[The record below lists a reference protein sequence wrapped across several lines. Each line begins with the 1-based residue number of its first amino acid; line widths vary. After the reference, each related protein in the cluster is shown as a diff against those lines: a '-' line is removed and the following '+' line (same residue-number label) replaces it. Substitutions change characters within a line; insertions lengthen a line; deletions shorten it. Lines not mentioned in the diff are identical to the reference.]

1 MYLFT
6 VFILSLFLTIG
17 LIPVFKSLA
26 IRINLVDEPDE
37 RKVHVLPM
45 PRSGGISMAI
55 GAIVPILLW
64 VPMDHFVR
72 AVYIG
77 CALIVAFGVL
87 DDMKNL
93 KYIHKFLAQIV
104 GALVVI
110 LYGGVRIE
118 ALGNLVPSSFILPF
132 FISVVLTLVFIV
144 GVTNAINLSDGL
156 DGLAGGLSMM
166 SFVAIGFFAYRC
178 DNMSI
183 AVMSLAVVGAILGF
197 LRYNTHPAVVFMG
210 DAGSQM
216 LGFLCVVFVL
226 VLTQSNTPYSQ
237 VMPLF
242 LIGFPILD
250 TLTVMTE
257 RILKGRSPFKPDKNH
272 FHHKLMRLG
281 LYHSESVLFIYF
293 LQTLFICCGF
303 MLRFYSNWFNLIVFV
318 FLAGFII
325 SVFEIANIKGF
336 RFRTDFKELLGT
348 RSVLAVLVGE
358 RFSIKVFFF
367 LLKWGLALVF
377 FVQCVIPSSMP
388 KYMSFGAIVF
398 IALIWGVKIFKPEIK
413 KRALRVSLY
422 CTIPPLLYFSTI
434 TPSSWLSGQM
444 LMMNNAAFICLV
456 FLVIVTLNLT
466 RRQKGFKVNPLDFL
480 IFIVIIVFPHLP
492 DFYLE
497 VPLIRFAIPKVLIL
511 FFSYDVVLG
520 EVRRESSFLDMSVTV
535 ALVVIAL
542 KGFF

>member
-1 MYLFT
+1 MYVFT

-17 LIPVFKSLA
+17 LIPVMKCLA
-26 IRINLVDEPDE
+26 VRINLVDEPNQ
-37 RKVHVLPM
+37 RKVHALPM
-45 PRSGGISMAI
+45 PRSGGISMAL
-55 GAIVPILLW
+55 GAIVPILIW
-64 VPMDHFVR
+64 VPVDHFVR
-72 AVYIG
+72 AVHIG
-77 CALIVAFGVL
+77 CALIVAFGML

-93 KYIHKFLAQIV
+93 KYIHKFLAQIA

-118 ALGNLVPSSFILPF
+118 VLGNLVPSGFILPF
-132 FISVVLTLVFIV
+132 SISVVLTLVFIV
-144 GVTNAINLSDGL
+144 GITNAINLSDGL
-156 DGLAGGLSMM
+156 DGLAGGLCMM

-183 AVMSLAVVGAILGF
+183 AVMSLAVIGAILGF

-216 LGFLCVVFVL
+216 LGFLCAVFVI

-242 LIGFPILD
+242 LIGLPILD

-257 RILKGRSPFKPDKNH
+257 RILKGVSPFRPDKNH

-281 LYHSESVLFIYF
+281 LYHSESVLFIYV

-318 FLAGFII
+318 FLAGSII

-336 RFRTDFKELLGT
+336 RFRTDSKELLGT

-388 KYMSFGAIVF
+388 TYMSFGAIVF

-413 KRALRVSLY
+413 KRALRISLY
-422 CTIPPLLYFSTI
+422 CTIPPVLYFSTI
-434 TPSSWLSGQM
+434 TPSSWVSGQM

-466 RRQKGFKVNPLDFL
+466 RRKKGFKVNPLDFL
-480 IFIVIIVFPHLP
+480 VVIVIIVFPHLP
-492 DFYLE
+492 GFYLE
-497 VPLIRFAIPKVLIL
+497 ASLMRFAIPKVLIL

-520 EVRRESSFLDMSVTV
+520 EFRRESSFIDMSVTV
-535 ALVVIAL
+535 SLVVIAS
-542 KGFF
+542 KGFL